1 MMCLTFFNGNMMNI
15 LDIFRDMTQ
24 EFDVS
29 NCLTLFNI
37 V

>member
-1 MMCLTFFNGNMMNI
+1 MCLTLFNVNMINI

-24 EFDVS
+24 ESDVF